1 MPRPQHA
8 QWSSVQRTRQAEELA
23 LFQRF
28 ALDPSPATLE
38 PLVERFMPLARQLA
52 RRYRNSAEVED
63 LEQIAAIGLVKAIN
77 RFDARR
83 GLAFSTFAFPT
94 IVGEL
99 KRYLRDHSWSVKV
112 PRSLQETSA
121 RLERATAE
129 LAMELGR
136 APTVAEL
143 AKRTDSSVEQV
154 LEARQAATA
163 RHAVSLD
170 LPGPEGDDR
179 RDGGFDVAID
189 EPGFVTAEYSATLAE
204 LLGRLT
210 ARERRVLELR
220 FRHDLT
226 QSEIGDIIGISQ
238 MHVSRTIRRAIEQLQ
253 KAATT
258 DERRHAA

>member
-23 LFQRF
+23 LFERF
-28 ALDPSPATLE
+28 ALDHSPATLE
-38 PLVERFMPLARQLA
+38 PLVERYLPLARQLA

-63 LEQIAAIGLVKAIN
+63 LEQVAAIGLVKAIK
-77 RFDARR
+77 RFNPHR

-99 KRYLRDHSWSVKV
+99 KRYLRDRSWSVKV

-121 RLERATAE
+121 RLERATAG

-143 AKRTDSSVEQV
+143 ANRTGSSVEQV

-163 RHAVSLD
+163 RRAVSLD

-179 RDGGFDVAID
+179 RDSGFDVAID
-189 EPGFVTAEYSATLAE
+189 EAGFATAEQSATLAG
-204 LLGRLT
+204 LLGCLT
-210 ARERRVLELR
+210 PRERRILELR
-220 FRHDLT
+220 FRDDLT
-226 QSEIGDIIGISQ
+226 QSQIGDIVGISQ
-238 MHVSRTIRRAIEQLQ
+238 MHVSRTIRRAITQLQ
-253 KAATT
+253 NAATP
-258 DERRHAA
+258 DERRSAA